1 MTRKIRSTLS
11 PSAVA
16 ILMLAMPCAQAA
28 PQALGLVVSNG
39 VLTPLRCDGTSCSGG
54 VSSFCLQY
62 ARPAPDAGSE
72 YRLAEGADI
81 AIVGQRADG
90 SIIRLSADSLV
101 TIRSRAGF
109 SSVTISVPES
119 QLRTMGVAKAALEIA
134 PLASV
139 LPVAV
144 AGDSDPETPTEIDNA
159 TGPERR
165 LARLTFE
172 TPSPKSDAARVITLV
187 INSLPADEPK
197 SPAGREAVWRSAMKL
212 AAGAPLDP
220 QGLVI
225 ASRIYRDCGGAVD
238 AGFATALDDCMET
251 AQQNLIGGLEFE
263 LQGQSAVAHG
273 QGDGTGGS

>member
-1 MTRKIRSTLS
+1 
-11 PSAVA
+11 V
-16 ILMLAMPCAQAA
+16 LAMPGAEAA
-28 PQALGLVVSNG
+28 PQALGLVASNG
-39 VLTPLRCDGTSCSGG
+39 ILTPLRCDAGLCSGV

-62 ARPAPDAGSE
+62 ARPSPNAGDE
-72 YRLAEGADI
+72 YRLAEGGAI
-81 AIVGQRADG
+81 AIVGKRADG
-90 SIIRLSADSLV
+90 STIRLSADDFV

-109 SSVTISVPES
+109 SSVTVSVPES

-144 AGDSDPETPTEIDNA
+144 AGDSDPETPADIGSA

-165 LARLTFE
+165 LARMTFE
-172 TPSPKSDAARVITLV
+172 TQSPKGDAARVIALV
-187 INSLPADEPK
+187 VNSLLADEPT
-197 SPAGREAVWRSAMKL
+197 SPAGREAVWKAAMTL

-238 AGFATALDDCMET
+238 AGFATTLDDCMEQ

-263 LQGQSAVAHG
+263 LEGQSAVAHG
-273 QGDGTGGS
+273 RGESASGS